1 MWSWVESFHSS
12 SMSVRI
18 LSCKQQKSTLVHL
31 SRKGSYEKQMGS
43 SEFLGWCGIR
53 LRLSTKNNAPNW
65 ATGLVQWGTAA
76 THTGRRPWDPA
87 AGTMYVASTGPWL
100 WNQTPWPLETKR
112 SVTVV
117 PSSSERSPPG
127 ACFCSEWKSRTG
139 TSDRG
144 STGQCAWN
152 LAAKEAKKTWCVMFS
167 FSMREYSVLSGREL
181 PPKGDGLNLWI

>member
-1 MWSWVESFHSS
+1 MLSGAIWSWVENFHSS

-43 SEFLGWCGIR
+43 LEFLGWCGTR

-65 ATGLVQWGTAA
+65 ATGLVQWGTVA
-76 THTGRRPWDPA
+76 THTGHRPWNWY
-87 AGTMYVASTGPWL
+87 YVCGQHWTLATESQSL
-100 WNQTPWPLETKR
+100 LPLETKR
-112 SVTVV
+112 SVIVF
-117 PSSSERSPPG
+117 PSSSEWSPPG

-139 TSDRG
+139 TSDWG

-152 LAAKEAKKTWCVMFS
+152 LAAK
-167 FSMREYSVLSGREL
+167 
-181 PPKGDGLNLWI
+181 